1 MYDFHD
7 DARNHHGSQCKHWTA
22 YKRQSPSL
30 AWALLGTLG
39 HSWTLLE
46 TLWALLE
53 SFTFRHILEI
63 GKLCSFGLWAKI
75 TKSKK

>member
-22 YKRQSPSL
+22 FKGRTQ
-30 AWALLGTLG
+30 AWLG

-63 GKLCSFGLWAKI
+63 GKLCFVGLWAKF
-75 TKSKK
+75 TES

>member
-1 MYDFHD
+1 MLEITMKVSVNIGLPLKGR
-7 DARNHHGSQCKHWTA
+7 AQ
-22 YKRQSPSL
+22 
-30 AWALLGTLG
+30 AWLG

-63 GKLCSFGLWAKI
+63 GKLCSFGLWAKF
-75 TKSKK
+75 TES

>member
-7 DARNHHGSQCKHWTA
+7 DAGNHHGSQCKHWTA
-22 YKRQSPSL
+22 FKNQDPSL
-30 AWALLGTLG
+30 AWALLD
-39 HSWTLLE
+39 

-63 GKLCSFGLWAKI
+63 GKLGHLDFGLNLLKVRNNKLDKCLI
-75 TKSKK
+75 